1 MIVCLEPEYRQTRLE
16 DPMSEEQNRP
26 RIVIIGAGFGG
37 LAAAKAL
44 KSAPVDI
51 EIIDKR
57 NSHLF
62 QPLLYQ
68 VATADLS
75 PADIAWPIRGI
86 FSGQENVTV
95 TLSKVQSIDTQA
107 QTVTHE
113 SGEVP
118 YDHLIIAN
126 GSSHSYFGKDH
137 WAAHAPG
144 LKRIVDATEV
154 RRRVLMAFERAE
166 LADNA
171 AEQDRQ
177 MTFVIIGAGPTG
189 VEMAGAIAELAN
201 ISLRGDFRRIAPDR
215 AKILLV
221 EGGPRVL
228 GAFPEKLSNKAEVS
242 LRKLGVDVR
251 TGAMVEDVT
260 GDHVVVAG
268 ETIPAATVIWGA
280 GVKVDNLEAWLG
292 RETDRVG
299 RVSVAP
305 DLTVPGLPNVSVIGD
320 AAKVPWKDGLDVP
333 GIAPAAKQEGK
344 YTGRRLAAVV
354 AGKAA
359 PRPFRYRHLGNLA
372 TIGRNSAII
381 SLGWFKLSGFVAWCI
396 WGAVHIY
403 FLIGVKRPL
412 FVAMSWVSNYLF
424 RSKGAR
430 LITGMEGL
438 RANRTHIPK
447 QG

>member
-1 MIVCLEPEYRQTRLE
+1 
-16 DPMSEEQNRP
+16 MSEEQNRP

-57 NSHLF
+57 NYHLF

-166 LADNA
+166 LADSA

-201 ISLRGDFRRIAPDR
+201 ISLRGDFRRISPDR
-215 AKILLV
+215 AKVLLV

-228 GAFPEKLSNKAEVS
+228 AAFPEKLSKKAEAS

-251 TGAMVEDVT
+251 TGAIVEDVT
-260 GDHVVVAG
+260 GDHVVVEG

-299 RVSVAP
+299 RVAVGP

-320 AAKVPWKDGLDVP
+320 AAKVPWKNGLDVP

-344 YTGRRLAAVV
+344 YTGRRLAALV
-354 AGKAA
+354 AGKVA